1 MEYKEFKN
9 ILKKNK
15 LTIKKFSE
23 LANISYN
30 TCNTWSKDNRSVPNW
45 VQAFLNLYV
54 ENQVL
59 KNERIDDKE
68 YQELL
73 ELRKAFQ
80 VLLSKGKVVE

>member
-15 LTIKKFSE
+15 LTVKKFSQ

-45 VQAFLNLYV
+45 VQAFLNLY
-54 ENQVL
+54 
-59 KNERIDDKE
+59 ERNKILEESTDNNCGEYKALAKALQDVINKE
-68 YQELL
+68 
-73 ELRKAFQ
+73 K
-80 VLLSKGKVVE
+80 